1 MTRACAVS
9 RRRDWS
15 VYLPRSQAPSHG
27 EFGQYLWHYFEC
39 GDGELPARRPCLSR
53 VAACN
58 REKYRVRFERKQVS
72 WMNAS
77 EKA

>member
-53 VAACN
+53 ALPHAI
-58 REKYRVRFERKQVS
+58 EKNTESGLKGSKFHG
-72 WMNAS
+72 
-77 EKA
+77 